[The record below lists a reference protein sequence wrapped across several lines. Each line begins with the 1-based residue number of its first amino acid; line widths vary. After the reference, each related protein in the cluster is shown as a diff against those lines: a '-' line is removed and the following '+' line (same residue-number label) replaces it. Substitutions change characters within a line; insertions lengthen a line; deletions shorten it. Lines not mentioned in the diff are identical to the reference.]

1 MPPFLPNIKLV
12 PGAKLVPLGKL
23 TMSSKHSHSV
33 RPGPAKKTKG
43 SKEHAYDDRYR
54 QSDDVLS
61 QAGTTTSQQ
70 TYNPR
75 MMHNNHNHGTEHQ
88 WQEGELRSSQ
98 PRYDPQNFSVE
109 QMTERTFAMDLASIA
124 QVPLYEHIFKLRQ
137 HGISVKLGRETIRI
151 IHQQGPVRQQSTQLK
166 GNIGVEAMPV
176 NIHDPSLQEIHAIDQ
191 SINVL
196 LSRGAELDFSGLDPV
211 HSCSVEQ
218 LKDLEA
224 SRYHS
229 TRAQHGCQ
237 YCHEEFSHPSLLD
250 HHVVDEHKIK
260 KHRRHESGY
269 GNGQN

>member
-1 MPPFLPNIKLV
+1 
-12 PGAKLVPLGKL
+12 
-23 TMSSKHSHSV
+23 MSSKHSHSV

-43 SKEHAYDDRYR
+43 SKEHAYHDGYR

-70 TYNPR
+70 TYNPK
-75 MMHNNHNHGTEHQ
+75 MMPNNHNQGTEQ
-88 WQEGELRSSQ
+88 RWQEGELRSSQ
-98 PRYDPQNFSVE
+98 PRYDPRMEQRNDPQNFSVE

-151 IHQQGPVRQQSTQLK
+151 IHQQGPVRQQSTQLN

-176 NIHDPSLQEIHAIDQ
+176 NIHDPSLQEIHAINQ

-196 LSRGAELDFSGLDPV
+196 LSRGAELEFSGLEPV
-211 HSCSVEQ
+211 HNFSAEQ

-229 TRAQHGCQ
+229 TRAQSVCQ
-237 YCHEEFSHPSLLD
+237 YCYEEFSRPSLLN
-250 HHVVDEHKIK
+250 HHVVHVHKIN
-260 KHRRHESGY
+260 KHLSHESGY
-269 GNGQN
+269 GSGQN